1 VDITTLPAPQLSTLQ
16 ARLSQELEHLTTS
29 HTRLKSAQQRFRE
42 CIKSIEG
49 GVKGQRDGKKTT
61 LILLL
66 THAEEWSVE
75 KLEYGQ
81 SHLFRKMSRTK
92 LGKRKKN

>member
-1 VDITTLPAPQLSTLQ
+1 M
-16 ARLSQELEHLTTS
+16 
-29 HTRLKSAQQRFRE
+29 
-42 CIKSIEG
+42 
-49 GVKGQRDGKKTT
+49 KGQRDGKKTT